1 MIKNI
6 RTVSGKVYEVSR
18 DGNYS
23 EIRDNDRVFIVE
35 TKQGTVIRVFSNAVE
50 SMEMDQM
57 K

>member
-6 RTVSGKVYEVSR
+6 RTISGKVYEVSS
-18 DGNYS
+18 DGQYS

-35 TKQGTVIRVFSNAVE
+35 TRYGTVIRVFSNAVE